1 MSIERARPVD
11 IRTAWPRE
19 DQDLTPWLA
28 ENLDIFEEI
37 GLGQLD
43 LLGTEVPLPGF
54 KRRLDVLAETADERL
69 VAIENQYRAVDHDHL
84 TRGLAYAVGLDA
96 CALVVVAEDHGDE
109 FVAVA
114 DYLNDAYESMNDQQ
128 GIAIFL
134 VSLKVDQVGNY
145 LVPRL
150 EMKARPNLWLAEIRK
165 TASDPELTQS
175 RQDRRE
181 QRRLFWVDLAEAA
194 RASGSD
200 FWIPKDGFVHQY
212 LTITAISGANVTWNI
227 TNRRN
232 DSSAFLW
239 IDYGDSERN
248 SRILYELRDR
258 IGDSPL
264 PFELE
269 WLPKENARS
278 CSIVTEPVPMCGWGS
293 TRDERVKALPELLTK
308 AEALKEV
315 FEPHLEDVIR
325 STE

>member
-1 MSIERARPVD
+1 MNIERARPVD

-54 KRRLDVLAETADERL
+54 KRRLDILAETADERL

-84 TRGLAYAVGLDA
+84 TRGLAYAVGLGA

-114 DYLNDAYESMNDQQ
+114 DYLNTAHESISDEQ
-128 GIAIFL
+128 GIAVFL
-134 VSLKVDQVGNY
+134 VSLKVDQVGQY

-150 EMKARPNLWLAEIRK
+150 EMEARPNLWLAEIRK
-165 TASDPELTQS
+165 TATDPELTQS

-181 QRRLFWVDLAEAA
+181 SRRLFWSDLAEAA
-194 RASGSD
+194 RTADSD

-212 LTITAISGANVTWNI
+212 LTLTAVSREKVTWNI
-227 TNRRN
+227 TNRKN
-232 DSSAFLW
+232 ESEAYLY
-239 IDYGDSERN
+239 IDYADSERN
-248 SRILYELRDR
+248 TRILYELQDR
-258 IGDSPL
+258 IGDAPL
-264 PFELE
+264 PFELV
-269 WLPKENARS
+269 WLPKEHARS
-278 CSIVTEPVPMCGWGS
+278 CSIVTETVPMCGWGS
-293 TRDERVKALPELLTK
+293 TKDERVKALPELV
-308 AEALKEV
+308 ARANALKEV
-315 FEPHLEDVIR
+315 LEPHLEDVIR
-325 STE
+325 STD